1 MYELN
6 FITAYS
12 KPFRMTFKTDEEEIA
27 VGTTELLNEHSS
39 ADTTTPSGILGFNL
53 AWTLQAC

>member
-1 MYELN
+1 
-6 FITAYS
+6 
-12 KPFRMTFKTDEEEIA
+12 MTFKTDEEEIA